1 MMPAFSHFFLKRRRA
16 LSKDSPSF
24 TLIPGNP
31 SPPLR
36 PFNSVESRMKEKYRT
51 RPGSAL
57 GAKFAKAVYGRSLGA
72 SSHGPSADPPVVAPA
87 HQQATARAAVSHLNL
102 LSES

>member
-36 PFNSVESRMKEKYRT
+36 PFNSMESRLKEKYRT

-57 GAKFAKAVYGRSLGA
+57 GAKFANAVYGRSLGA
-72 SSHGPSADPPVVAPA
+72 SSHAPAVPDPAAPAA
-87 HQQATARAAVSHLNL
+87 HQQATATAAVSHLNL
-102 LSES
+102 